1 MEKQYRVNITHD
13 AYRQMETIRDYIA
26 YELMSP
32 KAAKNLLATFR
43 KEILLL
49 QWTPGMYS
57 LVEKANFR
65 KKGVRRFP
73 VKNFLV
79 YYWIDEDN
87 KLVNVIA
94 VIYARRDQLKQLEN
108 LDLE

>member
-32 KAAKNLLATFR
+32 KAAKNLLVTFR

-49 QWTPGMYS
+49 QWTPGMYA
-57 LVEKANFR
+57 LVEEANCR
-65 KKGVRRFP
+65 KKRCAKISCEEFP
-73 VKNFLV
+73 GL
-79 YYWIDEDN
+79 
-87 KLVNVIA
+87 L
-94 VIYARRDQLKQLEN
+94 
-108 LDLE
+108 LD

>member
-49 QWTPGMYS
+49 QWTPSMYA
-57 LVEKANFR
+57 LVEEANCR

-79 YYWIDEDN
+79 YY
-87 KLVNVIA
+87 
-94 VIYARRDQLKQLEN
+94 
-108 LDLE
+108 